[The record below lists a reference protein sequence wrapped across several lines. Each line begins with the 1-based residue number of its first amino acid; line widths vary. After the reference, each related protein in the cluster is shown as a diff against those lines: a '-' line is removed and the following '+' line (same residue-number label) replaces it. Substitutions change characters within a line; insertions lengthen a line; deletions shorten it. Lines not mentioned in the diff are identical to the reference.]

1 MRLLFWR
8 RRPVPVLELH
18 GTLAARIG
26 ALNIAAYGRLIDA
39 AVAAAGEGG
48 TLLLDI
54 ESPGGSPVQSD
65 LIAARLRRRAEEKK
79 VRLVAVIGEVGASGG
94 YWLACAADEIV
105 ANPMSV
111 VGSIGVVGGGFG
123 FGGALARLG
132 VRRRLYTAGTNKARL
147 DPFSPEKPDD
157 LVFVRGLLDALHER
171 FKAWVRSRRAGKLPA
186 DESNVF
192 DGGWMLGERALTLGL
207 VDRLGDLDA
216 EVRRIGG
223 AKARPLVFRPR
234 RRGLLGR
241 LPRMLAE
248 VAAETLEAA
257 ARPRL

>member
-8 RRPVPVLELH
+8 ARPVPVLTLH

-39 AVAAAGEGG
+39 AVAAAGKGG

-65 LIAARLRRRAEEKK
+65 LIAARLRRRAEEKE
-79 VRLVAVIGEVGASGG
+79 VRLVAIIGEVGASGG

-111 VGSIGVVGGGFG
+111 VGSIGVRGGGFG
-123 FGGALARLG
+123 LGAALARLG
-132 VRRRLYTAGTNKARL
+132 VQRRLYTAGENKARL
-147 DPFSPEKPDD
+147 DPFGPEKPQDVEF
-157 LVFVRGLLDALHER
+157 LRALLAELHER
-171 FKAWVRSRRAGKLPA
+171 FKSWVRSRRAGKLAA
-186 DESNVF
+186 DEAALF
-192 DGGWMLGERALTLGL
+192 DGGWMLGERALALGL
-207 VDRLGDLDA
+207 IDRLGDLDS
-216 EVRRIGG
+216 EVRRLGG
-223 AKARPLVFRPR
+223 PKARSLVFRPR

-241 LPRMLAE
+241 LPRLLAE
-248 VAAETLEAA
+248 AVAETLDAA
-257 ARPRL
+257 ERPRF